1 MLFGLTEIEAV
12 GAAAAGGGGGGGGG
26 GAAFLAQALSII
38 MAPSATVSRNHFIF
52 CCFTLFL
59 LADPKDCVRGLTKCI
74 YFQLQFGCVLRP
86 VKVSCCSLLP
96 SASMVQIS
104 SLPDR
109 LD

>member
-1 MLFGLTEIEAV
+1 MEFGFTEIEAV
-12 GAAAAGGGGGGGGG
+12 GAAAGGGGGGGGG
-26 GAAFLAQALSII
+26 GAAFFAHAPSAIR
-38 MAPSATVSRNHFIF
+38 APSATDSRTHFLL

-59 LADPKDCVRGLTKCI
+59 LADPNQSLRGQTKCV